1 MEEGARPLSDIPAI
15 NRFLSY
21 CRIRTVP
28 SKTVVIHAGD
38 LPDVLY
44 YIVSGSVEVMIED
57 EEGNEM
63 VLAYLNKGQFFGEM
77 GLFYEQPTRSAWV
90 RTRQQCELAEMTYP
104 RFRQLAAESPGLVF
118 ELATQLATRLDRTN
132 RKLGDLAFVDVT
144 GRVAHAIM
152 DLCSEP
158 DAMTHPEGMQIKVS
172 RQELSRLVGCS
183 REMAGRVLKVLE
195 DQGLLRA
202 TGKTIVVF
210 GARPKMKTKPP
221 LAAAAGRAGRHA
233 AIAVRTTT
241 TTTMSTTTKIE
252 TSVRLEPTHSVI
264 LTPACL
270 AVSFSLTLPFAISA
284 RIAAIVARVILR
296 SRRSPSPPRTC
307 RRRRARSRRCC
318 PTFTPPSISSRISRP
333 LARMRSRACA
343 QLVERRRDE
352 LLAAEARVH
361 RHDQDHVD
369 LVDHVIEPVER
380 RRRIEHQAG
389 LAAVLADQLDRAIDV
404 LARFRME
411 RDPGGA
417 GLREVRNDAIDRLHH
432 QVHVDRRGDAV
443 LAQRLA
449 HQRADGEIR
458 HVVIVHHVEVDQVG
472 AGSEHRLHFLAEARE
487 VGGED
492 GRSDP
497 GRSWNGTFVHF
508 LASTSCRARRA
519 ATSYAARICRVFSS
533 ATFIIDSGRPLRDQL
548 VGMILIHE
556 AAIGLRDLGVGRR
569 ARHAQHF
576 VGLGDA
582 IDRGP
587 RAPAR
592 CEACCMRSSASI
604 CTTS

>member
-1 MEEGARPLSDIPAI
+1 MEEGAKPLSDIPAI

-210 GARPKMKTKPP
+210 GARPKMRTKPM
-221 LAAAAGRAGRHA
+221 LAA
-233 AIAVRTTT
+233 RTVAPER
-241 TTTMSTTTKIE
+241 M
-252 TSVRLEPTHSVI
+252 
-264 LTPACL
+264 TP
-270 AVSFSLTLPFAISA
+270 
-284 RIAAIVARVILR
+284 VADD
-296 SRRSPSPPRTC
+296 
-307 RRRRARSRRCC
+307 
-318 PTFTPPSISSRISRP
+318 
-333 LARMRSRACA
+333 
-343 QLVERRRDE
+343 DE
-352 LLAAEARVH
+352 
-361 RHDQDHVD
+361 DDD
-369 LVDHVIEPVER
+369 
-380 RRRIEHQAG
+380 
-389 LAAVLADQLDRAIDV
+389 
-404 LARFRME
+404 
-411 RDPGGA
+411 
-417 GLREVRNDAIDRLHH
+417 
-432 QVHVDRRGDAV
+432 
-443 LAQRLA
+443 
-449 HQRADGEIR
+449 
-458 HVVIVHHVEVDQVG
+458 
-472 AGSEHRLHFLAEARE
+472 
-487 VGGED
+487 ED
-492 GRSDP
+492 DE
-497 GRSWNGTFVHF
+497 
-508 LASTSCRARRA
+508 
-519 ATSYAARICRVFSS
+519 
-533 ATFIIDSGRPLRDQL
+533 D
-548 VGMILIHE
+548 E
-556 AAIGLRDLGVGRR
+556 
-569 ARHAQHF
+569 
-576 VGLGDA
+576 
-582 IDRGP
+582 
-587 RAPAR
+587 
-592 CEACCMRSSASI
+592 E
-604 CTTS
+604 